1 MSHTRLLSTLKFNP
15 LLVYWRPK
23 DLPEVLKGLE
33 TIPCDKLFI
42 NYFPYP
48 YPQRITNNF
57 FRKHTEYTHLI
68 IIPNDLVCDVSH
80 YNKIKSHIEK
90 NDFEVI
96 CGVAPVDTGK
106 RKDYWCVTV
115 NLPSLDYDS
124 RRYYWLSKNRYP
136 NTLIQVPFA
145 GHPFMTLKRS
155 VLDKI
160 QLWVVPAK
168 YAGMGQPEWETRGGF
183 ASDLS
188 LAYSL
193 KDYGIKINCDTGII
207 MGHLRYKG
215 KMLVGIKPQKV
226 VFKKYTSKLNYG
238 VKSFTESK
246 IQSSS

>member
-1 MSHTRLLSTLKFNP
+1 MSKFNP

-23 DLPEVLKGLE
+23 DILQVLQGLK

-57 FRKHTEYTHLI
+57 FRIHKEYTHLI

-90 NDFEVI
+90 YDFEVV
-96 CGVAPVDTGK
+96 CGVAPVGFG
-106 RKDYWCVTV
+106 RYKDYWCVTT
-115 NLPSLDYDS
+115 NLPALDYNS
-124 RRYYWLSKNRYP
+124 RHYYWLSKNRYP
-136 NTLIQVPFA
+136 NMIIQPLFA

-160 QLWVVPAK
+160 QLWVVEPK
-168 YAGMGQPEWETRGGF
+168 YAGMGQPLWETSGGF

-193 KDYGIKINCDTGII
+193 KEHGIKINCDTGII
-207 MGHLRYKG
+207 MGHLRYYE
-215 KMLVGIKPQKV
+215 KMLVGIKKPKV
-226 VFKKYTSKLNYG
+226 VFLKYSPKLEHG
-238 VKSFTESK
+238 ISQTISPT
-246 IQSSS
+246 